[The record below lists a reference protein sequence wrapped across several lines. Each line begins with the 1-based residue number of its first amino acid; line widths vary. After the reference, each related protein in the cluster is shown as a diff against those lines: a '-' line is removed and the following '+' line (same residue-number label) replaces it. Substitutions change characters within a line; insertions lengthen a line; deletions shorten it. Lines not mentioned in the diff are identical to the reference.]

1 VTRKERPELRKDQPG
16 VSIPL
21 VMFAHMAVLLFLAA
35 VPHQPPWWIV
45 VSAVALVGT
54 GIGAFSDSRRYRRK
68 YLERQRR
75 RGPS

>member
-1 VTRKERPELRKDQPG
+1 
-16 VSIPL
+16 
-21 VMFAHMAVLLFLAA
+21 MFAHVALLLFLAA

-54 GIGAFSDSRRYRRK
+54 GIGAFSDSCRYRRK